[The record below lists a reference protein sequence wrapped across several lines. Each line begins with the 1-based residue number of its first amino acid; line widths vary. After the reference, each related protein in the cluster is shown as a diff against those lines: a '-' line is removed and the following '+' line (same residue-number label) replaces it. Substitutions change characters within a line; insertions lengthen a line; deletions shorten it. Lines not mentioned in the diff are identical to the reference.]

1 MPDEFPLVHSIILN
15 CGLNPDGRA
24 RTLLLATLD
33 SVKQMAFPRNQIIVV
48 DNGSVDGS
56 QEAVRAQHHD
66 VVLIENGRNLG
77 YMEGN
82 NVGLRYV
89 LERDA
94 EWALLLNND
103 IAVHPQMLS
112 EMMTVALSDERVG
125 VVGPK
130 IYYYDEPT
138 RFWYA
143 GGKISYFTGI
153 ISHRGIR
160 ETDRGQYDLVED
172 TDYVTGCA
180 VLIKRK
186 VLDTVGLLDP
196 IYSPMY
202 SEDADYS
209 VRAKRAG
216 FRVMYVPEAKVWH
229 KVSAFTGGGLTPF
242 KTQMKVEHNFIFLKR
257 YARWYHWFTIPWCV
271 GVVAL
276 LFVAQGLLDGNF
288 AVVGA
293 LLRGFAKVIRRLI
306 PRD

>member
-1 MPDEFPLVHSIILN
+1 MSNELPLVYSIILN

-24 RTLLLATLD
+24 RNLLLATLD
-33 SVKQMAFPRNQIIVV
+33 SVKQLSYPRNQIIVV

-56 QEAVRAQHHD
+56 QGAVRAQHRD

-77 YMEGN
+77 YTEGS

-89 LERDA
+89 LEQDVD
-94 EWALLLNND
+94 WALLLNND
-103 IAVHPQMLS
+103 IAVDPGMLS
-112 EMMTVALSDERVG
+112 EMMTVALSDERIG
-125 VVGPK
+125 IVGPK

-138 RFWYA
+138 RIWYA

-160 ETDRGQYDLVED
+160 EADHGQYNVVED

-180 VLIKRK
+180 LLIKRK
-186 VLDTVGLLDP
+186 VLDSVGLLDP

-209 VRAKRAG
+209 LRAKRAG
-216 FRVMYVPEAKVWH
+216 FRVVYVPQAKVWH
-229 KVSAFTGGGLTPF
+229 KVSASTGGGLTPL
-242 KTQMKVEHNFIFLKR
+242 KTQLKVEHNFIFLMR

-271 GVVAL
+271 GAVAL
-276 LFVAQGLLDGNF
+276 LFVVRGFLTGNF
-288 AVVGA
+288 AVIGA
-293 LLRGFAKVIRRLI
+293 LLRGFAKAIRRLTSL
-306 PRD
+306 D